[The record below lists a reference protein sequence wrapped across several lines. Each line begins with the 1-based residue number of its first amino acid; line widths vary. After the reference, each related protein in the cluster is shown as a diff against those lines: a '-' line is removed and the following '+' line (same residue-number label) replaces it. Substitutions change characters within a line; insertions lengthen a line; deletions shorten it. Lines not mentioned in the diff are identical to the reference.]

1 MPSVVFSS
9 SSISP
14 TNSYRKRGN
23 TVTASF
29 YQSSGS
35 LPGAG
40 SSIQSVVV
48 SFSDITVYS
57 QTTAGFSTNYFEVS
71 LDLDSAGSQ
80 TQVAYSVSSALLNFT
95 GGSITFTVWGGVSST
110 SNVLNVRTGCTITIT
125 VNYSAASNSTGYLSA
140 SSIAQGSAIGLT
152 LNAYEDSYCHIV
164 RWSRDSTHAQTQY
177 LDAGISYTSMSI
189 PTSWPTGT
197 AYAQLETYT
206 DDSYSSCVGTEVYSF
221 TITVDPAS
229 IVPTAGTLSV
239 ALVQPAT
246 VPSNWDVYV
255 KGYSTAKLTLSG
267 SSPGSGSS
275 YKNILL
281 SCGSQQ
287 KSSQSETTF
296 TTNALMETGMLTCKA
311 KITNAYGNAASAT
324 DKTITVYDYFSPIFA
339 SLAAY
344 RCTSNGT
351 PSDTGAYIS
360 VTASVTIASVNG
372 KNSLVTL
379 QAQYAPAGSDTW
391 STAQAITNG
400 SATIIGG
407 SIGGT
412 SGCQVRVTAIDGL
425 QNQSGSYSQTTVT
438 ALTSDHVIFC
448 MDGGLNVSVGMQGT
462 RQRAVQING
471 DWDIY
476 HGATKLNGT
485 IPISRGGTSGTT
497 AAAALYNLINAL
509 SAVTPVAEDR
519 IPFMDADGKT
529 AGYVTLT
536 KLLTALGFS
545 NGILPLAKGGTG
557 SSTAEEAR
565 SNLGITPANIGAAA
579 TSHSHSGN
587 DITSGQIDLAL
598 LPFKCAWGTTYVTGV
613 SWASVSYSSGSGAS
627 SFSSTP
633 VVIVSYGDAANGSS
647 AYGVN
652 ALKTQAITGSNF
664 QVCMSGGSGS
674 GSREVHWIA
683 IGT

>member
-1 MPSVVFSS
+1 
-9 SSISP
+9 
-14 TNSYRKRGN
+14 
-23 TVTASF
+23 
-29 YQSSGS
+29 
-35 LPGAG
+35 
-40 SSIQSVVV
+40 
-48 SFSDITVYS
+48 
-57 QTTAGFSTNYFEVS
+57 
-71 LDLDSAGSQ
+71 
-80 TQVAYSVSSALLNFT
+80 
-95 GGSITFTVWGGVSST
+95 
-110 SNVLNVRTGCTITIT
+110 
-125 VNYSAASNSTGYLSA
+125 
-140 SSIAQGSAIGLT
+140 
-152 LNAYEDSYCHIV
+152 
-164 RWSRDSTHAQTQY
+164 
-177 LDAGISYTSMSI
+177 
-189 PTSWPTGT
+189 
-197 AYAQLETYT
+197 
-206 DDSYSSCVGTEVYSF
+206 
-221 TITVDPAS
+221 
-229 IVPTAGTLSV
+229 
-239 ALVQPAT
+239 
-246 VPSNWDVYV
+246 
-255 KGYSTAKLTLSG
+255 
-267 SSPGSGSS
+267 
-275 YKNILL
+275 
-281 SCGSQQ
+281 
-287 KSSQSETTF
+287 
-296 TTNALMETGMLTCKA
+296 
-311 KITNAYGNAASAT
+311 
-324 DKTITVYDYFSPIFA
+324 
-339 SLAAY
+339 
-344 RCTSNGT
+344 
-351 PSDTGAYIS
+351 
-360 VTASVTIASVNG
+360 
-372 KNSLVTL
+372 
-379 QAQYAPAGSDTW
+379 
-391 STAQAITNG
+391 
-400 SATIIGG
+400 
-407 SIGGT
+407 
-412 SGCQVRVTAIDGL
+412 
-425 QNQSGSYSQTTVT
+425 
-438 ALTSDHVIFC
+438 

>member
-48 SFSDITVYS
+48 SFSNVTVYS
-57 QTTAGFSTNYFEVS
+57 QTAAGFSTNYFEVS
-71 LDLDSAGSQ
+71 LDLDSAGPQ
-80 TQVAYSVSSALLNFT
+80 TQVAYNVSSALLNFT

-110 SNVLNVRTGCTITIT
+110 SNVLNVRAGCTITI
-125 VNYSAASNSTGYLSA
+125 NYSAASKSTGYLSA
-140 SSIAQGSAIGLT
+140 SSIAQGNAIGLT

-189 PTSWPTGT
+189 LTSWPTGT

-360 VTASVTIASVNG
+360 VNASVTIASVNG

-400 SATIIGG
+400 SATVIGG

-412 SGCQVRVTAIDGL
+412 SGYQVRVTAIDGL

-462 RQRAVQING
+462 RQRALQING

-476 HGATKLNGT
+476 HGTTKLNGI
-485 IPISRGGTSGTT
+485 IPISRGGTNGTT
-497 AAAALYNLINAL
+497 AATALYNLINAL
-509 SAVTPVAEDR
+509 SAVTPVAADR

-536 KLLTALGFS
+536 NLLTALGFS
-545 NGILPLAKGGTG
+545 SGILPLAKGGTG
-557 SSTAEEAR
+557 ASTAAGAR
-565 SNLGITPANIGAAA
+565 SNLGITPANIGAAK

-587 DITSGQIDLAL
+587 DITAGQIDSAR

-613 SWASVSYSSGSGAS
+613 SWATVSYSSGSGAS

-647 AYGVN
+647 SYGVN
-652 ALKTQAITGSNF
+652 SLKTQAITGNNF